1 MYAAGARG
9 GGAMG
14 GGKSAAIA
22 AEVIPPIN
30 ATDATSV
37 RFIVPIPLLP
47 SHTNVVRRCN
57 AQDRKTLYPLGNT
70 LNESV
75 WRNRGLK

>member
-1 MYAAGARG
+1 
-9 GGAMG
+9 MG

-22 AEVIPPIN
+22 AEVIPPNN

-57 AQDRKTLYPLGNT
+57 AQDRKTLYPGNNT
-70 LNESV
+70 TIETV
-75 WRNRGLK
+75 RRNRDLE